1 MPHTVLLWRG
11 TTAVRQSASC
21 NTLCCTGDA
30 PFRDR
35 QDPGVVGIHNRLD
48 AMHVDLQSGL
58 AAVHSLQ
65 VQQTFIASAIASQ
78 DAVLARIVSLLS
90 LPS

>member
-1 MPHTVLLWRG
+1 
-11 TTAVRQSASC
+11 
-21 NTLCCTGDA
+21 
-30 PFRDR
+30 
-35 QDPGVVGIHNRLD
+35 
-48 AMHVDLQSGL
+48 MHADLQSGL